1 MPAGITETDGM
12 MYVGETPWHRLG
24 VRLDGP
30 ATAAEAIEA
39 AGLDWSVVTKPVY
52 LRNLQSDSGYVEID
66 GKAAIVRSD
75 TMETFGIMSNRYQP
89 VQNVEAFRFFD
100 SVIAQGEAV
109 YHTAG
114 SLYGGKKIWI
124 LAKLPEDIEV
134 IPGDVIQPYILLSN
148 SHDGSSA
155 LRMMNTP
162 IRVVCGNTLS
172 VALGERGGFYARHT
186 GNVMQKVLNARH
198 SIGLAHAY
206 YEMFARTVDQLVNTR
221 MTEIDQHQYLQDV
234 YRFKA
239 DLPYKDQPRSK
250 IQAFESTVDLLSHST
265 NLVGGI
271 QGTKWAALN
280 AVTYYVDHEKAVR
293 GSLDRR
299 DDRKLD
305 RTWFGSGAELRQR
318 AYELLTA

>member
-1 MPAGITETDGM
+1 M
-12 MYVGETPWHRLG
+12 
-24 VRLDGP
+24 
-30 ATAAEAIEA
+30 
-39 AGLDWSVVTKPVY
+39 
-52 LRNLQSDSGYVEID
+52 EID

-75 TMETFGIMSNRYQP
+75 TMEPFGIMSNRYQP

-155 LRMMNTP
+155 LRMINTP
-162 IRVVCGNTLS
+162 IRVVCANTLS
-172 VALGERGGFYARHT
+172 VALNKSRGFYARHT
-186 GNVMQKVLNARH
+186 TNVMAKVSAAREVL
-198 SIGLAHAY
+198 GLAHAY
-206 YEMFARTVDQLVNTR
+206 YEMFARSVDQLVNTR
-221 MTEIDQHQYLQDV
+221 MSEIDTEKYLQNV
-234 YRFKA
+234 YRFEA
-239 DLPYKDQPRSK
+239 DLPYKDQGHMK
-250 IQAFESTVDLLSHST
+250 IKAYESTLDLLNHPT

-271 QGTKWAALN
+271 QGTAWATLN

-299 DDRKLD
+299 DDRQLD

-318 AYELLTA
+318 AYDLLTV